1 MNIPA
6 THTEIEQIYLAAE
19 LAACKSLCITSCQ
32 PGDGVT
38 SIATA
43 LTERYL
49 LAGHKTLLV
58 DLNVY
63 NPSLE
68 ELQLIEPDDPLS
80 ESKAESLVSHCET
93 GLVFTGITAPSTQ
106 TKRIAYRDPN
116 HLSKVIHRWSSDY
129 DRVVVDTSP
138 LLQINGSNIP
148 AQTVASSCDKTLLV
162 VKGGATTN
170 NQLQTALTLLQSGRV
185 SLIGSILNLK
195 DQPTLGQ
202 ELIRQLKRIKFLPK
216 SFKKK
221 LEHQISAC
229 SFLSQSA

>member
-1 MNIPA
+1 MTIPS

-19 LAACKSLCITSCQ
+19 LSGCQSLCITSCQ
-32 PGDGVT
+32 SGDGVT

-58 DLNVY
+58 DLNIY

-68 ELQLIEPDDPLS
+68 DLPLQKSSGDTNS
-80 ESKAESLVSHCET
+80 TKWVSHAKT
-93 GLVFTGITAPSTQ
+93 GLVFTGVTAPTTQ
-106 TKRIAYRDPN
+106 SKTIAYRDPS
-116 HLSKVIHRWSSDY
+116 HLSKVIRRWNEEY
-129 DRVVVDTSP
+129 ERVIVDTSP
-138 LLQINGSNIP
+138 LLQINSRNIP

-162 VKGGATTN
+162 VKGGVTTN
-170 NQLQTALTLLQSGRV
+170 NQLQTAITLLQSGRV
-185 SLIGSILNLK
+185 SLIGSILNLQ

-202 ELIRQLKRIKFLPK
+202 ELVRQLKRISFLPK
-216 SFKKK
+216 RYKKK
-221 LEHQISAC
+221 LEHQILAS